1 MSENCIRQ
9 SAFPKVKNFRTYI
22 VVGARSGE
30 TSVPFI
36 SDFSRVYAFE
46 PNPKLNLVIPNTV
59 KMFPYK
65 LGDIEMETVLNVSSS
80 TQYSVTQKTLDSFDF
95 GNVDLIKIDVGYS
108 ELDVL
113 QGAVNTIVK
122 WHPVVV
128 FKHDLA
134 VDFFNKLSYN
144 VKYYKN
150 DWIAWYE

>member
-9 SAFPKVKNFRTYI
+9 WPFKVKNFRTYI
-22 VVGARSGE
+22 VIGARSGE
-30 TSVPFI
+30 ILYHLYRLFK
-36 SDFSRVYAFE
+36 RYAFE